1 VNGNLSQT
9 CDDRAC
15 DVVVRPARF
24 AIRAFPIMQRYVLAY
39 HSHRVLGNDYADNDH
54 VALATDL
61 QLVHGAGGRIV
72 SLDRI
77 VDGLHDRDEE
87 PAIDQGLQVALTFDD
102 GPMYDA
108 VDFEHPRF
116 GPQRGFLNILRD
128 FTGIHGRDAQPE
140 LHATSFVIASPD
152 ARKRMEST
160 YDPAHSYVGPGALD
174 DDWWLPAIK
183 TGLLAI
189 ASHSFDHL
197 HHGLSKVAHSAQ
209 VRGDF
214 TKVSSVDDAD
224 AQIAVAG
231 ECIDRRTGGRRA
243 PYFAYPFGHY
253 NTFLTNDYLPAHA
266 ARLRLRAAFTTDA
279 KPIAKGDNV
288 WCLPRYVCGHH
299 WKQPDGLRAI
309 LTARSA

>member
-1 VNGNLSQT
+1 MRAPRTRGTGRRGCFVRSSGCRLHATAGVNGNLSQT

-61 QLVHGAGGRIV
+61 QLVHGVGGRIV

-102 GPMYDA
+102 GAMYDA

-128 FTGIHGRDAQPE
+128 FAGIHGRDAQPE

-197 HHGLSKVAHSAQ
+197 HHGLSKVAHS
-209 VRGDF
+209 
-214 TKVSSVDDAD
+214 
-224 AQIAVAG
+224 
-231 ECIDRRTGGRRA
+231 
-243 PYFAYPFGHY
+243 
-253 NTFLTNDYLPAHA
+253 
-266 ARLRLRAAFTTDA
+266 
-279 KPIAKGDNV
+279 
-288 WCLPRYVCGHH
+288 
-299 WKQPDGLRAI
+299 
-309 LTARSA
+309 